1 MVKIGEAYVDLKSV
15 EAITPMRECDGYA
28 LFLAGGRIVG
38 LSGVTE
44 AEVLDALEAGGCL
57 DPQCVTFTPSL
68 AEQELAELHTLWKCG
83 FRYVARDRSGKVFAY
98 ASKPTKGEDEWEG
111 ADDSMIRRVNISSCE
126 ELTFEA
132 GNMLDL
138 GEIFGGAEA

>member
-15 EAITPMRECDGYA
+15 EAITPMRECNGYA

-68 AEQELAELHTLWKCG
+68 AEQELAELHTLWIGG
-83 FRYVARDRSGKVFAY
+83 FRYVARDSNGKIFAY
-98 ASKPTKGEDEWEG
+98 RTKPSKGENEWE
-111 ADDSMIRRVNISSCE
+111 ADNDEVRRVNIDTCE
-126 ELTFEA
+126 ALSFEK

-138 GEIFGGAEA
+138 GEIFGGTGA